1 MSPDKEVSKREKELT
16 KRAGQLNTVLVHLY
30 RGEVQRA
37 NTWRMRMDETPNY
50 AIVLTAAIIT
60 WTFSSPSRTHL
71 LLLLSTL
78 LIAAFLYIEARRYRT
93 YEVWRSRVQVIEEN
107 FIAQMLHP
115 TKGEVSKKW
124 KEMLAEDLRSPKHKI
139 SHLQAISNRL
149 HRVYIWL
156 FLVIFVAWIMKLW
169 HHPTGT
175 GSFEIMMKRAQIGAI
190 PGTVVMPLV
199 GGIMVFMILFSLW
212 GWKKEREY
220 MGAISEEEPEYDW
233 EAENAGGD

>member
-1 MSPDKEVSKREKELT
+1 MSADEEVSKREEELT

-60 WTFSSPSRTHL
+60 WTFSSPANTHL

-78 LIAAFLYIEARRYRT
+78 LIFAFLYIEARRYRA

-124 KEMLAEDLRSPKHKI
+124 KEMLAEDLRRPKHKI
-139 SHLQAISNRL
+139 SHLQAVSHRL
-149 HRVYIWL
+149 HRVYLWL
-156 FLVIFVAWIMKLW
+156 FLTIFVAWLMKLW

-175 GSFEIMMKRAQIGAI
+175 DSLQVMMKRAQIGAI
-190 PGTVVMPLV
+190 PGIIVMPLA
-199 GGIMVFMILFSLW
+199 GGIILFMVLFSLW
-212 GWKKEREY
+212 GRKKEREY

-233 EAENAGGD
+233 EPENAGGD